1 MACFLSTGLLCALA
15 SRLVSM
21 FPLGG
26 ILNERH
32 KATTL
37 QRRYVHKTTASWGYS
52 PTCRRLSVFALCL
65 GVIAIP

>member
-21 FPLGG
+21 FPLRR

-37 QRRYVHKTTASWGYS
+37 QRRYVHKHGDK
-52 PTCRRLSVFALCL
+52 L
-65 GVIAIP
+65 GILHNLPPFGRV